1 MSRRFSHISDV
12 EIFVT
17 VIERGSI
24 TAAAV
29 TLGTTASVLSRALTR
44 LETRLGVQLVR
55 RTTRQLSL
63 TDAGR
68 HYLNEASLAF
78 ALFDRAERAIQ
89 GRGTEIVGNVRLSA
103 PTTYGHYRLPEV
115 LQRFAVSYPGV
126 NVELN
131 ITNRNVDLVAE
142 GYDLAIR
149 LGHLPDSRLVARK
162 LEDAS
167 LCLLASPG
175 YLARAGEPQ
184 TLEALAQ
191 HACLPFI
198 MPSTGRVA
206 TWSLKENG
214 VDTEWTPTGTL
225 RVSDDILGVI
235 SLAASG
241 AGICQIYDFIARSF
255 IRQGLLVEVL
265 RHTRGRTRP
274 FSVIYAPHKGL
285 SAACQ
290 ALIHTLTASD
300 AQEALPQIASGS

>member
-115 LQRFAVSYPGV
+115 LQRFAVTYPGV

-162 LEDAS
+162 LEDAP

-241 AGICQIYDFIARSF
+241 AGICQTYDFIARSF